1 MGRRVVL
8 SVLQPVGFIAALSSG
23 VQGLIWALCYLAAL
37 LTHYCVLQAGD
48 TTPLTFS
55 DYLAAY
61 LQGHRCTNTIFFCE
75 SLVGPEQIA
84 IWLVLAVIFNFL
96 LLAASITLILVLTKC
111 MKERYFVFIN
121 TWIGLS
127 ITSFLIDIGLSL
139 IFAIDLVK
147 LENKELD
154 LSSNWPSTTDSS
166 YDFGQGEKEEVFGI
180 VNPIQDRVY
189 PDYSAKGRWPSL
201 NQRRFNTGPIH
212 HAQESIIE
220 DDLPPRLVNEDYNI
234 SNYDYNNSNNICGRS
249 NVLIHNNNNN
259 SYSNYIDRS
268 ASEKSTPFNTNP
280 YNDEVFHINMSQD
293 LRNRTP
299 HNLQFNDKSQDIYR
313 DSSLYSRNNNNN
325 NNIITDH
332 NKYNNYSNRNS
343 SKHNSQYESK
353 TVPSRLKSIPVPPP
367 LPPINADDKNNK
379 DLTRSNYNNNIIQN
393 SLKINQVQQNE
404 PDYSPP
410 TTKRQ
415 YRTYNSNKTGS
426 NDDQATRLRM
436 SLHEAIKSRPPLRP
450 VLQRMNVG
458 TTEC

>member
-1 MGRRVVL
+1 MRN
-8 SVLQPVGFIAALSSG
+8 
-23 VQGLIWALCYLAAL
+23 LCTDPRLL
-37 LTHYCVLQAGD
+37 LTEAFRAPIHRHTWAPLLHACHRRGHVDNGRVSV
-48 TTPLTFS
+48 TPAITLTV
-55 DYLAAY
+55 AATSTA
-61 LQGHRCTNTIFFCE
+61 LNTE
-75 SLVGPEQIA
+75 SICMNDRGISGLVTST
-84 IWLVLAVIFNFL
+84 L
-96 LLAASITLILVLTKC
+96 LLFSTRGILLIIANFCFTIYLIIASC
-111 MKERYFVFIN
+111 
-121 TWIGLS
+121 
-127 ITSFLIDIGLSL
+127 SL
-139 IFAIDLVK
+139 YRK
-147 LENKELD
+147 NQRNKELD